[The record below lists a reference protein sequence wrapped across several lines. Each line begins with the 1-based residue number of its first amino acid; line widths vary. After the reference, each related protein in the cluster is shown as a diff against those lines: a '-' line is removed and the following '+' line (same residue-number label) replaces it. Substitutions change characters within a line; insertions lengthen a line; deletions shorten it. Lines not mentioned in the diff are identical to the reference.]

1 MGMEGMALALGA
13 LGIFGTLAL
22 LFARTG
28 ALQPPGKSSAVTVAD
43 GNERGRQGEGAI
55 KGGETGE
62 EDAEEMLY
70 RAGNVAT
77 ASLEDEPLPAIEG
90 HASRAAPLAWAV
102 ELWGRVAGGGRPNE
116 RVRVHRGKNPKLS
129 VPMSDPDEAIDGEL
143 D

>member
-1 MGMEGMALALGA
+1 MEAMALALGA

-28 ALQPPGKSSAVTVAD
+28 ALEEAPGKSSAVTVAD

-55 KGGETGE
+55 KGR
-62 EDAEEMLY
+62 EDAEEMLH
-70 RAGNVAT
+70 RAGDVA
-77 ASLEDEPLPAIEG
+77 EPLPAIER

-102 ELWGRVAGGGRPNE
+102 ELWGRVSGAGRPNE

-129 VPMSDPDEAIDGEL
+129 VPMNDPDETIDGEL